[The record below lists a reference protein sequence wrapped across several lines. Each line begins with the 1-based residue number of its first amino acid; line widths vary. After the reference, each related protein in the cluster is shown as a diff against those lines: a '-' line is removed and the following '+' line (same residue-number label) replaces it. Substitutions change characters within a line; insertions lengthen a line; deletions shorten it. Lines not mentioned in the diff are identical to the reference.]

1 MLYVWYG
8 EERHR
13 ARAAAGR
20 LRAALL
26 QKRPDAHEVRVAA
39 DTLREGELAALARGR
54 GLFAP
59 HYIVTLDCLA
69 ETKEGK
75 AALCAAA
82 PLLAASPHVF
92 LVIEGVLDKETQA
105 ALAPHARE
113 MKECAAPAAARG
125 TQEAPRA
132 FALAD
137 ALAARDRKGLW
148 VKYREALARGAS
160 PEELQGVLFWQAKC
174 LLLAARVARA
184 QEAGLSPRVFA
195 AARRGASRYT
205 EQELRALLWRL
216 LQAPHEVRRRGG
228 SLEVALERILLS
240 I

>member
-1 MLYVWYG
+1 MLYVWHG

-26 QKRPDAHEVRVAA
+26 QKRPDAHEVRVTA
-39 DTLREGELAALARGR
+39 DTLQEGELEALARGR

-59 HYIVTLDCLA
+59 HYIVTLDCLT

-75 AALCAAA
+75 AALCAVA

-92 LVIEGVLDKETQA
+92 LAIEGVLDKETQA

-113 MKECAAPAAARG
+113 MKACTAPASRAAK
-125 TQEAPRA
+125 EAPRA

-137 ALAARDRKGLW
+137 ALVARDRKGLW

-174 LLLAARVARA
+174 LLLAARAGSA

-195 AARRGASRYT
+195 AARRGASLYT
-205 EQELRALLWRL
+205 EQELRGLLWRL

-240 I
+240 V